1 MSPKKKEFQKTKQ
14 FENVIEKSPSETKV
28 KKDRKPCVKIVEKS
42 IKNHLRN
49 HYGNLLV
56 EMLKKVRPRRPQE
69 RQKAIV
75 AQAPRAQGAGKR

>member
-1 MSPKKKEFQKTKQ
+1 MQKSSSKNVC
-14 FENVIEKSPSETKV
+14 EN
-28 KKDRKPCVKIVEKS
+28 DVKIIKHYVKMKAEIVAKS

-69 RQKAIV
+69 RQKARS
-75 AQAPRAQGAGKR
+75 PQGH